1 MADDHTN
8 TPTVKFNVGGKA
20 FETSRSLILQHE
32 GTFLAFLVSEWQIDH
47 TKPIFIDK
55 NGTTFDFVLDY
66 LRYGRITLP
75 MTISKEMFLLDMD
88 FYGIAHEEGTVK
100 TSIDELAVQVSGQ
113 VSNRLDDI
121 VTGVNDIRLVDRKSV
136 V

>member
-1 MADDHTN
+1 
-8 TPTVKFNVGGKA
+8 
-20 FETSRSLILQHE
+20 
-32 GTFLAFLVSEWQIDH
+32 
-47 TKPIFIDK
+47 
-55 NGTTFDFVLDY
+55 
-66 LRYGRITLP
+66 LP

-121 VTGVNDIRLVDRKSV
+121 VTGVNDIRLVAVHVASLHLARLGFTEYRDAARKIRSLKSKLDSP
-136 V
+136 